1 MDQRFTSTQVVK
13 LTGITPRQ
21 LQWWDE
27 RGIVQ
32 PQREGRRRLYSFD
45 DVTEIAVICALR
57 RKGFPLQRVR
67 RIMRFLQKE
76 LGRRLAEAVSNGSEY
91 HLLTDGKRIY
101 LENSQRQVI
110 DILKNSRQPLLG
122 VCLSDAVREVRAEIF
137 NRRPA
142 RGSQSARVGRGAGW
156 EKQATRGAG
165 KRRSS

>member
-1 MDQRFTSTQVVK
+1 MEQRFTSSQVVG

-27 RGIVQ
+27 RGIVV
-32 PQREGRRRLYSFD
+32 PQREGRRRLYTLD

-67 RIMRFLQKE
+67 RIMKFLQREFGK
-76 LGRRLAEAVSNGSEY
+76 RLASTVSSGSEY

-101 LENSQRQVI
+101 VENSQRQVI

-122 VCLSDAVREVRAEIF
+122 VCLSDAVRGIHAEIF
-137 NRRPA
+137 SRRPNQTQPA
-142 RGSQSARVGRGAGW
+142 NKSAR
-156 EKQATRGAG
+156 
-165 KRRSS
+165 RRSL

>member
-1 MDQRFTSTQVVK
+1 MDQRFTSAQVVR
-13 LTGITPRQ
+13 LTGITLRQ

-27 RGIVQ
+27 CGIVR
-32 PQREGRRRLYSFD
+32 PQHEGRRRLYTFD

-67 RIMRFLQKE
+67 RIMKFLQKE
-76 LGRRLAEAVSNGSEY
+76 FGRSLAEAVSSGSAY

-110 DILKNSRQPLLG
+110 DILKNSRQPLLA
-122 VCLSDAVREVRAEIF
+122 VCLSDAVREVKAEVF

-142 RGSQSARVGRGAGW
+142 QKYVP
-156 EKQATRGAG
+156 RGAG

>member
-1 MDQRFTSTQVVK
+1 MGKCFKHFLYEMDQRFTSAQVVK

-32 PQREGRRRLYSFD
+32 PQREGRIRLYSFD

-57 RKGFPLQRVR
+57 R
-67 RIMRFLQKE
+67 IMKFLQKE
-76 LGRRLAEAVSNGSEY
+76 FGRRLAEAVSNGSEY

-110 DILKNSRQPLLG
+110 DILKNSRQPLLS
-122 VCLSDAVREVRAEIF
+122 VCLSDAVKEVRAEIF

-142 RGSQSARVGRGAGW
+142 Q
-156 EKQATRGAG
+156 KQAARSAG

>member
-1 MDQRFTSTQVVK
+1 MFKTFLSSHVLAMDDRFTSAQVVK

-27 RGIVQ
+27 RGIVR
-32 PQREGRRRLYSFD
+32 PQREGRCRMYSLD
-45 DVTEIAVICALR
+45 DLTEVAVLCALR

-67 RIMRFLQKE
+67 RIMKFLQKE
-76 LGRRLAEAVSNGSEY
+76 FGGRLAQAVSNGSEY

-101 LENSQRQVI
+101 LENSERQVI

-122 VCLSDAVREVRAEIF
+122 VCLSDAVREVRTEIF

-142 RGSQSARVGRGAGW
+142 Q
-156 EKQATRGAG
+156 KQAARSTS
-165 KRRSS
+165 RRRTS

>member
-1 MDQRFTSTQVVK
+1 MDKQFTSAEVVS

-27 RGIVQ
+27 RGIVV
-32 PQREGRRRLYSFD
+32 PRREGRRRLYSHD
-45 DVTEIAVICALR
+45 DLTEVAVICALR

-67 RIMRFLQKE
+67 RIMKFLQKE
-76 LGRRLAEAVSNGSEY
+76 FAGRLAQGVSRGADY

-122 VCLSDAVREVRAEIF
+122 VCLSDAVRELRTEAF
-137 NRRPA
+137 NRRPVQK
-142 RGSQSARVGRGAGW
+142 QSLRRIGGR
-156 EKQATRGAG
+156 K
-165 KRRSS
+165 SS

>member
-1 MDQRFTSTQVVK
+1 MDKQFTSAEVVK

-27 RGIVQ
+27 RGIVV
-32 PQREGRRRLYSFD
+32 PQREGRRRLYSRD
-45 DVTEIAVICALR
+45 DIAEVAVICALR

-67 RIMRFLQKE
+67 RIMRFVQKE
-76 LGRRLAEAVSNGSEY
+76 LGRRLADAVSSGSDY

-101 LENSQRQVI
+101 LENSERQVI

-122 VCLSDAVREVRAEIF
+122 ICLSDAVREVRAETF

-142 RGSQSARVGRGAGW
+142 QG
-156 EKQATRGAG
+156 QALRRNG

>member
-1 MDQRFTSTQVVK
+1 MDQRFTSAQVVK

-27 RGIVQ
+27 RGIVM
-32 PQREGRRRLYSFD
+32 PQREGRRRLYTGD
-45 DVTEIAVICALR
+45 DLTEIAVICALR

-67 RIMRFLQKE
+67 RIMKFLQKE
-76 LGRRLAEAVSNGSEY
+76 FGRRLAEAVSNGSEY

-110 DILKNSRQPLLG
+110 DILKNSRQPLLA
-122 VCLSDAVREVRAEIF
+122 VCLTDAVREVRADIF

-142 RGSQSARVGRGAGW
+142 Q
-156 EKQATRGAG
+156 KQVTRGAG

>member
-1 MDQRFTSTQVVK
+1 MNDRFTSAQVVK

-27 RGIVQ
+27 RGIVR
-32 PQREGRRRLYSFD
+32 PQREGRCRMYSLD
-45 DVTEIAVICALR
+45 DLTEVAVLCALR

-67 RIMRFLQKE
+67 SIMKFLQKE
-76 LGRRLAEAVSNGSEY
+76 FGGRLAQAVSNGSEY

-101 LENSQRQVI
+101 LETSERQII

-142 RGSQSARVGRGAGW
+142 QKQVARS
-156 EKQATRGAG
+156 TG
-165 KRRSS
+165 KRRTS

>member
-1 MDQRFTSTQVVK
+1 MEKQFTSAEVVK
-13 LTGITPRQ
+13 RTGITARQ

-27 RGIVQ
+27 RGIVV
-32 PQREGRRRLYSFD
+32 PQREGRRRLYSQD
-45 DVTEIAVICALR
+45 DIAEVAVICALR

-76 LGRRLAEAVSNGSEY
+76 LGRRLSDVSSGSDY

-101 LENSQRQVI
+101 LENSERQII

-122 VCLSDAVREVRAEIF
+122 ICVSDAVREVGAEIF

-142 RGSQSARVGRGAGW
+142 HG
-156 EKQATRGAG
+156 QALRRNG

>member
-1 MDQRFTSTQVVK
+1 MEQRFTSAEVVR

-27 RGIVQ
+27 RGIVM

-45 DVTEIAVICALR
+45 DVTEVAVICALR

-67 RIMRFLQKE
+67 RIMKFLQKE
-76 LGRRLAEAVSNGSEY
+76 FGKRLASTVSNGSDY

-101 LENSQRQVI
+101 VENSERQVI

-122 VCLSDAVREVRAEIF
+122 LCLSDAVRDVSTEIF
-137 NRRPA
+137 SRRPA
-142 RGSQSARVGRGAGW
+142 AA
-156 EKQATRGAG
+156 QAMQ
-165 KRRSS
+165 KPRRRRTS

>member
-1 MDQRFTSTQVVK
+1 MDQRFTSAQVVG

-27 RGIVQ
+27 RGIVR
-32 PQREGRRRLYSFD
+32 PQRDGRRRLYTFAD
-45 DVTEIAVICALR
+45 LTEIAVICALR

-101 LENSQRQVI
+101 LENSERQVI

-122 VCLSDAVREVRAEIF
+122 VCLTDAVREVRAEIF

-142 RGSQSARVGRGAGW
+142 Q
-156 EKQATRGAG
+156 KQMTRGAG

>member
-1 MDQRFTSTQVVK
+1 MDEQFTSAQVVK

-27 RGIVQ
+27 RGIVR
-32 PQREGRRRLYSFD
+32 PQREGRCRLYSFD
-45 DVTEIAVICALR
+45 DLTEIAVICALR

-67 RIMRFLQKE
+67 NIMKFLQKE
-76 LGRRLAEAVSNGSEY
+76 FGGRLAQAVSNGSEY

-101 LENSQRQVI
+101 LENSQRQII

-122 VCLSDAVREVRAEIF
+122 VCLSDTVKEVRAEIF

-142 RGSQSARVGRGAGW
+142 Q
-156 EKQATRGAG
+156 KQATRGAG

>member
-1 MDQRFTSTQVVK
+1 MEKQFTSAEVVK

-27 RGIVQ
+27 RGIVV
-32 PQREGRRRLYSFD
+32 PQREGRRRLYSQD
-45 DVTEIAVICALR
+45 DIAEVAVICALR

-76 LGRRLAEAVSNGSEY
+76 LGRRLAEAVSSGSDY

-101 LENSQRQVI
+101 LENSERQVI

-122 VCLSDAVREVRAEIF
+122 ICLSDAVREVGAEIF

-142 RGSQSARVGRGAGW
+142 QG
-156 EKQATRGAG
+156 QALRRNG